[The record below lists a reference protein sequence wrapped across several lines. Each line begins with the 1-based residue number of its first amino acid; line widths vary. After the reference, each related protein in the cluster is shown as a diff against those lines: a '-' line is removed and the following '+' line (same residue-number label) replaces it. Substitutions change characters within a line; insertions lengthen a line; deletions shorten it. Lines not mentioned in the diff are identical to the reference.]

1 MGSLQRGGGLAGMV
15 AALFFHLS
23 PAVLAQAPNPAVRG
37 TTTTPRV
44 ATQNRAPLQVTQ
56 RAASGTSPFPAGC
69 GDTAGT
75 VYIGAE
81 VEPHVAANPLD
92 SNNLVGLWQQ
102 DRFSNGASRGLV
114 TGLSLDGGATWS
126 LRQVPWSLCSGGEY
140 QRATDPWVTFSPDGT
155 AHQIAL
161 GVSGESFTA
170 TGVSAI
176 LVSRSTDGGI
186 TWSPVITVIRDA
198 GADFFND
205 KETITADPLDSRFV
219 YAVWDR
225 LRSGANGPTL
235 FSRTTDGGLTWEAAR
250 AIYDP
255 GGTNQTIGNLIRILP
270 DGTLVNMLAQLID
283 LPNGTTVS
291 SIHVI
296 RSTDRG
302 LTWSSPIL
310 VSPFNALGA
319 RDVPSG
325 TIIRDGSIVP
335 QMAVGPDGTLSIV
348 WQDARFTQ
356 IRDAIA
362 FSRSIDGGLTWSA
375 PVRVNADPGVVAFT
389 PQVHVRADGIVAV
402 TYYDLRSNTAS
413 TATLLTDYWLARSS
427 DGVNWTETRLSE
439 PFDLATAPRAG
450 GQVFLGDYTGLASAG
465 TTFIA
470 FFGRTTGDLAN
481 RTDIIAARA
490 GPATAPSFK
499 RFAEAEPAMASYRAA
514 PLADVEPSDEL
525 RREVSENIARA
536 MERRVPGWAKSKGRD
551 APPVR

>member
-1 MGSLQRGGGLAGMV
+1 MRSLQRSAALAGV
-15 AALFFHLS
+15 VSAVFLHLS
-23 PAVLAQAPNPAVRG
+23 PPALAQAPNPAARG
-37 TTTTPRV
+37 NVTTPRV

-56 RAASGTSPFPAGC
+56 LAASGASPFPIGC

-81 VEPHVAANPLD
+81 VEPHVAVNPLD
-92 SNNLVGLWQQ
+92 SSNLVGSWQQ

-114 TGLSLDGGATWS
+114 TGVSLDGGATWS
-126 LRQVPWSLCSGGEY
+126 PRQIPWSSCSGGEY

-155 AHQIAL
+155 AHQIGL
-161 GVSGESFTA
+161 GVSGASFTA

-176 LVSRSTDGGI
+176 LVSRSTDRGI

-198 GADFFND
+198 GADLFND
-205 KETITADPLDSRFV
+205 KETITADPVDSRFV
-219 YAVWDR
+219 YAAWDR

-250 AIYDP
+250 TIYDP
-255 GGTNQTIGNLIRILP
+255 GGTNQTIGNIIRVLP
-270 DGTLVNMLAQLID
+270 DGTLVNMFTQLTD
-283 LPNGTTVS
+283 LPNSATAG

-310 VSPFNALGA
+310 VSALNALGA
-319 RDVPSG
+319 RDGPSA
-325 TIIRDGSIVP
+325 TVIRDGSILP
-335 QMAVGPDGTLSIV
+335 QMAVGPDGTLCIV

-356 IRDAIA
+356 VRDAIA
-362 FSRSIDGGLTWSA
+362 FSRSIDGGLTWST
-375 PVRVNADPGVVAFT
+375 PVRVNADPDVVAFT
-389 PQVHVRADGIVAV
+389 PQVHVRSDGIVAV

-413 TATLLTDYWLARSS
+413 TATLLTDFWLARSS
-427 DGVNWTETRLSE
+427 DGVNWTETRISE
-439 PFDLATAPRAG
+439 PFDLAIAPRAG

-490 GPATAPSFK
+490 GAAMALPLK
-499 RFAEAEPAMASYRAA
+499 RFGEAEPATASYRAA
-514 PLADVEPSDEL
+514 PLADAAISAEL
-525 RREVSENIARA
+525 QREVSGNIARA

>member
-1 MGSLQRGGGLAGMV
+1 
-15 AALFFHLS
+15 
-23 PAVLAQAPNPAVRG
+23 
-37 TTTTPRV
+37 
-44 ATQNRAPLQVTQ
+44 
-56 RAASGTSPFPAGC
+56 
-69 GDTAGT
+69 
-75 VYIGAE
+75 
-81 VEPHVAANPLD
+81 
-92 SNNLVGLWQQ
+92 
-102 DRFSNGASRGLV
+102 
-114 TGLSLDGGATWS
+114 
-126 LRQVPWSLCSGGEY
+126 
-140 QRATDPWVTFSPDGT
+140 
-155 AHQIAL
+155 
-161 GVSGESFTA
+161 
-170 TGVSAI
+170 VSAI
-176 LVSRSTDGGI
+176 LVSRSTDRGI

-225 LRSGANGPTL
+225 LRGGANGPTL

-250 AIYDP
+250 TIYDP
-255 GGTNQTIGNLIRILP
+255 GGTDQTIGNLIRVLP
-270 DGTLVNMLAQLID
+270 DGTLVNMLTQLID

-310 VSPFNALGA
+310 VSPLNAIGA
-319 RDVPSG
+319 RDVPSA
-325 TIIRDGSIVP
+325 TVIRDGSILP

-356 IRDAIA
+356 VRDAIA
-362 FSRSIDGGLTWSA
+362 YSRSIDGGVTWST
-375 PVRVNADPGVVAFT
+375 PVRVNADPSVVAFT
-389 PQVHVRADGIVAV
+389 PQVHVRADGVVAV

-413 TATLLTDYWLARSS
+413 PVTLLTDFWLARSS
-427 DGVNWTETRLSE
+427 DGVNWTETRISE

-450 GQVFLGDYTGLASAG
+450 GQVFLGDYTGLDSAG
-465 TTFIA
+465 TAFIA

-499 RFAEAEPAMASYRAA
+499 RLGKAEPAVASYRAV
-514 PLADVEPSDEL
+514 PLADVEPSGEL

-551 APPVR
+551 PPPVR